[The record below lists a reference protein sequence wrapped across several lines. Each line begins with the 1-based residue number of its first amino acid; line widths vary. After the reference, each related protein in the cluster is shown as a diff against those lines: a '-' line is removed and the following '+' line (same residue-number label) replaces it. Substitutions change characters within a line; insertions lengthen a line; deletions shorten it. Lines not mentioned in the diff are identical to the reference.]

1 MKSYKVVSLL
11 SPTMRV
17 IFEGTYEECLVIK
30 SKMGFGYGVCK
41 NYP

>member
-1 MKSYKVVSLL
+1 MEKYKVVNLL

-17 IFEGTYEECLVIK
+17 IFEGTYDKCVDIK
-30 SKMGFGYGVCK
+30 NKMGFGYSISK